1 LIIKKAGEGLKA
13 FTLNL
18 SPALKVFF
26 SFPRAAWEP
35 IQDALRPEMLQPQL
49 KLYATQR
56 ADTVFPHS
64 RLGTR

>member
-13 FTLNL
+13 KDARLFTLNL

-35 IQDALRPEMLQPQL
+35 IQPQL
-49 KLYATQR
+49 RLYATQR
-56 ADTVFPHS
+56 ADTAFPHS
-64 RLGTR
+64 AWERDNK

>member
-1 LIIKKAGEGLKA
+1 
-13 FTLNL
+13 LNL

-26 SFPRAAWEP
+26 SFLRAAWEP

-56 ADTVFPHS
+56 ADTAFPHS
-64 RLGTR
+64 AWERDNK